1 MSDDLLVSAAAS
13 GDSSAFVELC
23 GRHSKKVLHKIY
35 RITNNWEDAEDV
47 LQDSLLRAFVHLKT
61 FEGRSTFSSWFTRIA
76 INSALMVLRK
86 NRRLTLSIDGAFEES
101 EGWETWEPQ
110 DHAGTPES
118 LYAQQER
125 EELLRIALLRL
136 PAVLREAIDLWLG
149 QDYSTF
155 EIAQALGISVAAAKS
170 RLSRARLAARS
181 CSAKALVSSR
191 RFGERRRKTEMS

>member
-1 MSDDLLVSAAAS
+1 MTMNPSISGKSVVLINSSPGEMSDDLLVSAATS

-47 LQDSLLRAFVHLKT
+47 LQDSLLRAFVHLRT

-86 NRRLTLSIDGAFEES
+86 NRRLTLSIDGAYEDS
-101 EGWETWEPQ
+101 DGWETWEPK

-118 LYAQQER
+118 LYAQQR
-125 EELLRIALLRL
+125 E
-136 PAVLREAIDLWLG
+136 G
-149 QDYSTF
+149 G
-155 EIAQALGISVAAAKS
+155 IAQD
-170 RLSRARLAARS
+170 RRS
-181 CSAKALVSSR
+181 SPACSP
-191 RFGERRRKTEMS
+191 